1 MSISRHPWSR
11 LTLSRL
17 FLTAFVGAH
26 ATMTVAAPPAPA
38 AEPPTRA
45 PFVDVPRDHWA
56 YEAVE
61 ELRQRGILLGY
72 PPAPERPA
80 MSPARARRQARPAPP
95 SPGRRLGNP
104 DRQRRQR
111 RR

>member
-1 MSISRHPWSR
+1 MSISRHHSSR
-11 LTLSRL
+11 PTLSRL

-38 AEPPTRA
+38 AEPPTRG
-45 PFVDVPRDHWA
+45 PFVDVPRNHWA

-80 MSPARARRQARPAPP
+80 TAPAPARGQAHPATSTPRHGGGYH
-95 SPGRRLGNP
+95 PGRRP
-104 DRQRRQR
+104 RSR
-111 RR
+111 

>member
-1 MSISRHPWSR
+1 MRFQNRNYQNCLLAASLCLQLPV
-11 LTLSRL
+11 
-17 FLTAFVGAH
+17 AF
-26 ATMTVAAPPAPA
+26 AAPPVPA
-38 AEPPTRA
+38 AEPPTHA

-80 MSPARARRQARPAPP
+80 TAPAPARRQVRPALP
-95 SPGRRLGNP
+95 SSRRGSGRSE
-104 DRQRRQR
+104 RQAPR

>member
-1 MSISRHPWSR
+1 MRFQSRNYQNCLLAGSLCLH
-11 LTLSRL
+11 LSVV
-17 FLTAFVGAH
+17 F
-26 ATMTVAAPPAPA
+26 AAPPAPA

-56 YEAVE
+56 YAAVE

-80 MSPARARRQARPAPP
+80 TAPAPARRQARPAPSTP
-95 SPGRRLGNP
+95 RHGPARPKRRV
-104 DRQRRQR
+104 R
-111 RR
+111 